1 MPLNL
6 PDSIRLFLP
15 GILVGSSLSS
25 GSVPLDF
32 SAIAGECEGEGVGWV
47 GGEYEIRYHGI
58 RR

>member
-32 SAIAGECEGEGVGWV
+32 SAIAGEGEGVGGWEV
-47 GGEYEIRYHGI
+47 SMR
-58 RR
+58 